1 MTQMKVIEVNGRSAA
16 EREEQACDCGCG
28 CGMGFTPETSTEAR
42 EDAQPVATDKGLYGR
57 RLGEPYGPRGMRR
70 FS

>member
-1 MTQMKVIEVNGRSAA
+1 MTQMKVIEVNGRFAA

-28 CGMGFTPETSTEAR
+28 CGMGVTLETSTEAR
-42 EDAQPVATDKGLYGR
+42 EDAQPVAAGKGLYGR
-57 RLGEPYGPRGMRR
+57 LLGDPYGPCGTRR

>member
-28 CGMGFTPETSTEAR
+28 CGMGATPQPPPEAR
-42 EDAQPVATDKGLYGR
+42 EEAQPVAAGKGLYDR
-57 RLGEPYGPRGMRR
+57 RLGEPYGACGTRR

>member
-42 EDAQPVATDKGLYGR
+42 EDAQPVATDKGL
-57 RLGEPYGPRGMRR
+57 
-70 FS
+70 